1 MDTRSRNSD
10 SKGVSNVV
18 RLGKQV
24 SVVEDGSGGA
34 RGIDFRSKLDG
45 PNRMVEL
52 MDFQAV
58 LKGSTASSKSSISK
72 EACELECS
80 EMSNVKSPSNFLY
93 YSPSKISSTCIA
105 MILTDDQLLTL
116 ILKMID
122 VTRYV
127 FSVDSIVSMNQLQ

>member
-34 RGIDFRSKLDG
+34 REIDFRSKLDG

-58 LKGSTASSKSSISK
+58 LKGFTVSSKSSISK

-80 EMSNVKSPSNFLY
+80 ETSNVKSPSNFLY
-93 YSPSKISSTCIA
+93 SSSSKISSTCIA
-105 MILTDDQLLTL
+105 IILTNDQVLTL
-116 ILKMID
+116 IWKMID

-127 FSVDSIVSMNQLQ
+127 FFIGSIASMNQLQ

>member
-10 SKGVSNVV
+10 SKGVNKVV

-24 SVVEDGSGGA
+24 SVVEDGSGGG

-45 PNRMVEL
+45 PNRIVEL
-52 MDFQAV
+52 MDCQAI

-80 EMSNVKSPSNFLY
+80 EMSNHQATSCTLLHPRL
-93 YSPSKISSTCIA
+93 P
-105 MILTDDQLLTL
+105 QLA
-116 ILKMID
+116 
-122 VTRYV
+122 
-127 FSVDSIVSMNQLQ
+127 LQ